1 LFSHAKCVK
10 TIQKKNK
17 IKNRNQQMALLAFT
31 QQITVQNPHWQKKQH
46 LEACVL
52 F

>member
-1 LFSHAKCVK
+1 MLNVSKLY
-10 TIQKKNK
+10 KKKK

-31 QQITVQNPHWQKKQH
+31 QQITVQNTHWQKKQH